1 MIDLKALR
9 ENPDHFIDGARA
21 KGSGVD
27 IPRLLELDTQRRTL
41 LSEQE
46 QLRSEQKK
54 LGKEVGPQLGKLKG
68 QLKGASGDEQVALQA
83 QLDELEARPAEL
95 KQRIQQLD
103 ESIEAITP
111 EWHELQLQIPQPPD
125 ADVPVGTDS
134 DDNVEIRRWAP
145 EGWDWDQS
153 FEANR
158 GFAAKTHL
166 ELVDELDLVDFE
178 RGVKVAGSRSYA
190 LTGDGMRLH
199 QAVLALGMQHITR
212 GHGFRATSV
221 PVIVREEAMTG
232 TGFFPGGRE
241 QTYRIDSDSTPGPG
255 QDLFLTGTGEVGL
268 MGLHADEIV
277 DAESLPLK
285 YATVSTCFRREA
297 GAAGKDTAGLYR
309 IHQFD
314 KVEQVVICRADETES
329 RAHHAAMIGIVEELL
344 QALELP
350 YRLLQCCTG
359 DLGQKNADMI
369 DIECWIPGR
378 GDDDASGRP
387 SGEFGET
394 HSASR
399 LYDFQCR
406 RLNLRY
412 RGEDGKTV
420 FCHSLNN
427 TVVASPRILIPI
439 LEMHQQADGTVMIPE
454 ALRPFMDGQDRITP

>member
-9 ENPDHFIDGARA
+9 DDPQRFIDGARA
-21 KGSGVD
+21 KGSDVD
-27 IPRLLELDTQRRTL
+27 IPRLLELDEQRRAL
-41 LSEQE
+41 LAEQE
-46 QLRSEQKK
+46 QLRSEQKRI
-54 LGKEVGPQLGKLKG
+54 GKEVGPQLGKLKG
-68 QLKGASGDEQVALQA
+68 QLKKASVDELPALEAQVG
-83 QLDELEARPAEL
+83 ELEARPAEL

-103 ESIEAITP
+103 ESIEAIDP
-111 EWHELQLQIPQPPD
+111 EWRTLQLHVPQPPD
-125 ADVPVGTDS
+125 LDVPVGATAEE
-134 DDNVEIRRWAP
+134 NIEIRRWAP
-145 EGWDWDQS
+145 EGWDWDADWQT
-153 FEANR
+153 NR
-158 GFAAKTHL
+158 GFAARTHL

-199 QAVLALGMQHITR
+199 QAILAFGMNHITR
-212 GHGFRATSV
+212 RHGFRATSV
-221 PVIVREEAMTG
+221 PVIVREQAMTG

-241 QTYRIDSDSTPGPG
+241 QTYHIDADSTPGPG
-255 QDLFLTGTGEVGL
+255 QDLYLTGTGEVGL
-268 MGLHADEIV
+268 MGLHADEIL
-277 DAESLPLK
+277 DADSLPLK

-314 KVEQVVICRADETES
+314 KVEQVVVCRADEAES
-329 RAHHAAMIGIVEELL
+329 REHHAAMIGIVEELL

-359 DLGQKNADMI
+359 DLGMKNADMI

-378 GDDDASGRP
+378 GGEDDAGRP

-439 LEMHQQADGTVMIPE
+439 LEMHQQADGTVRIPE
-454 ALRPFMDGQDRITP
+454 PLRPYMDGQEVIGR